1 MIYLVRIVLH
11 LALEVS
17 VLVSD
22 QDTNLQDRGQCQDI
36 NLRDQGQGTKVQD
49 QQQGS
54 KNLPWGKALPRGI
67 TSLPVGPLFNVLQH
81 LGPID
86 SCQS

>member
-54 KNLPWGKALPRGI
+54 KNLP
-67 TSLPVGPLFNVLQH
+67 
-81 LGPID
+81 
-86 SCQS
+86 